1 MTAIRQRQKQ
11 RLLVA
16 LCCGIASA
24 LMLPAGLVIGYN
36 SVLNSNGGT
45 NVNDI
50 KVLKILDT
58 PVALLATVNDSN
70 EITTVTVV
78 ALAGGSFGGTVISIP
93 AKTQAEVA
101 PGEAPR
107 RIFDSYIDG
116 DPTAFVADVEGLL
129 NVTISA
135 IGILNRDDLLRLLGP
150 VGPVEILL
158 DSDVRNT
165 TPDGAT
171 LTVAKIGKATI
182 DTFSLVSILLAREID
197 QSESARFNHH
207 KSAWTAIANTVGLG
221 LRLQSLQADPLGT
234 PLDFASFMNRLFNGP
249 IQFWQFAATAVPL
262 GAENPNG
269 LDMFSLDPS
278 EVTMIMSS
286 VAPTSVTGS
295 GVAGALAVQ
304 IDSPFND
311 PAVSREIVRRL
322 VAIGFDV
329 ALVREVPGPPQET
342 TELRYVDSNVLTDIG
357 LKDFIGDFETAQVRE
372 RAQGIDLQIVL
383 GKSFVAFSRD
393 NPDLPATTVEP
404 LDE

>member
-1 MTAIRQRQKQ
+1 
-11 RLLVA
+11 
-16 LCCGIASA
+16 
-24 LMLPAGLVIGYN
+24 MLPAGLVIGYN

-93 AKTQAEVA
+93 AKTKAEVA
-101 PGEAPR
+101 QGEAPR

-116 DPTAFVADVEGLL
+116 DPSAFVADVEGLL

-135 IGILNRDDLLRLLGP
+135 VGILNRDDLLRLLGP

-197 QSESARFNHH
+197 QS
-207 KSAWTAIANTVGLG
+207 
-221 LRLQSLQADPLGT
+221 
-234 PLDFASFMNRLFNGP
+234 
-249 IQFWQFAATAVPL
+249 
-262 GAENPNG
+262 
-269 LDMFSLDPS
+269 
-278 EVTMIMSS
+278 
-286 VAPTSVTGS
+286 
-295 GVAGALAVQ
+295 
-304 IDSPFND
+304 
-311 PAVSREIVRRL
+311 
-322 VAIGFDV
+322 
-329 ALVREVPGPPQET
+329 
-342 TELRYVDSNVLTDIG
+342 
-357 LKDFIGDFETAQVRE
+357 
-372 RAQGIDLQIVL
+372 
-383 GKSFVAFSRD
+383 
-393 NPDLPATTVEP
+393 
-404 LDE
+404 